1 MSTDKDHVA
10 LPRLYGAPAYGLR
23 RMATVESSLPLCPDD
38 LPIERHRSPE
48 DQAVAA
54 ELHARSYG
62 PKPMEAGSRPPQ
74 AVEVHAD
81 GRSHLRGA
89 PLFLRAIAGRLVRPA
104 GH

>member
-23 RMATVESSLPLCPDD
+23 RIATVESSLPLCRDD
-38 LPIERHRSPE
+38 LPIEHHRSPE

-54 ELHARSYG
+54 ELLARSYG
-62 PKPMEAGSRPPQ
+62 RHAAEAGTRLPRPMD
-74 AVEVHAD
+74 VESD
-81 GRSHLRGA
+81 GPPHLRGA
-89 PLFLRAIAGRLVRPA
+89 PLLLRAIAGRLVRPT

>member
-1 MSTDKDHVA
+1 MSTDKEHVA
-10 LPRLYGAPAYGLR
+10 LPKLYGAPAYGLR

-54 ELHARSYG
+54 ELLARSYG
-62 PKPMEAGSRPPQ
+62 QQTTEAGSRPPR
-74 AVEVHAD
+74 VIDVDAD
-81 GRSHLRGA
+81 GHSHLRGA
-89 PLFLRAIAGRLVRPA
+89 PLLLRAIAGRLVRPA